1 MKGPAYHRLHDLY
14 EAMRH
19 PGFGPGTGHR
29 PGRRVPDQ
37 HRPPDRTID
46 RFVRR
51 LGRHPRRGGVCHLRL
66 RPKRAATTTVAAFFD
81 SVQLAAEASVAIAR
95 ARIQSDVAELLDP
108 AVLAPSIPC
117 RESTSSRVAAFLL
130 VQTDGAGAD
139 MEAESVRTAVAGLAA
154 RFR

>member
-1 MKGPAYHRLHDLY
+1 
-14 EAMRH
+14 
-19 PGFGPGTGHR
+19 
-29 PGRRVPDQ
+29 
-37 HRPPDRTID
+37 
-46 RFVRR
+46 
-51 LGRHPRRGGVCHLRL
+51 VCHLRL
-66 RPKRAATTTVAAFFD
+66 RPKRAETTTVAAFFD

-117 RESTSSRVAAFLL
+117 REPTSSRVAAFLL
-130 VQTDGAGAD
+130 VQTGAGAD